1 MKTCVLAVAS
11 CALFLSGADLSGPLP
26 AAAQTTYDRGQDVSP
41 TYDGW
46 EKNAD
51 GTYSLYFGYFN
62 RNADEEID
70 VPIGPNNMFD
80 GMADRGQPTHF
91 YPNRKWWVFKIDV
104 PANWPKDQR
113 VVWTL
118 TTRGRAN
125 QAKGWLQPE
134 WEVDKDLIAKNA
146 ARDPSLMTNGTNE
159 ADLDHEN
166 RPPAMTGS
174 PAQTVNLADT
184 LTLKATA
191 TDDGHPAPIP
201 DPAGRLQQ
209 GVRLRWIVYRGTG
222 KVRFEPDIMGQ
233 RVFGKPATLET
244 KVRFSAPGPYRLRA
258 IASDGQTFSTY
269 DVDVTVK

>member
-1 MKTCVLAVAS
+1 MKTRVIAVAS
-11 CALFLSGADLSGPLP
+11 SLLLLAGSVCTNVV
-26 AAAQTTYDRGQDVSP
+26 AQTSFARGQDVSP

-46 EKNAD
+46 ERNDD

-62 RNADEEID
+62 RNSDEEMD
-70 VPIGPNNMFD
+70 VPIGPNNSFETTV
-80 GMADRGQPTHF
+80 DRGQPTHF
-91 YPNRKWWVFKIDV
+91 YPDKKWWVFKVIV
-104 PANWPKDQR
+104 PADWPKEQR

-118 TTRGRAN
+118 TTHGKTN
-125 QAKGWLQPE
+125 QAKGWLQAE

-159 ADLDHEN
+159 TDLDHEN

-174 PAQTVNLADT
+174 PAQAINVADT
-184 LTLKATA
+184 LTLTATA

-201 DPAGRLQQ
+201 DPTGRLQQ
-209 GVRLRWIVYRGTG
+209 GVRLRWIVYRGAG
-222 KVRFEPDIMGQ
+222 KVRFEPDIMNQ